1 MKKLLGSL
9 MGALLIVFIFGT
21 TASAAKLTSVDIEN
35 LVNNT
40 NISIDK
46 EIIKAQEQVNTLR
59 SKYDAIINN
68 YEKLQ
73 QMLPSD
79 SLAYNLLSQQILEA
93 KSNYNAELDKL
104 VNKLIQKTN
113 GMAYETIRIA
123 AENGYT
129 VICELVE
136 VQIGERI
143 VLIDPL
149 RVSDT

>member
-35 LVNNT
+35 LVNST

-46 EIIKAQEQVNTLR
+46 EIIKAQEQANTLR
-59 SKYDAIINN
+59 SKYDAIISN

-79 SLAYNLLSQQILEA
+79 SSAYNLLSQQILEA
-93 KSNYNAELDKL
+93 KSNYNTELDKL

-136 VQIGERI
+136 VQIGDRV

-149 RVSDT
+149 RVGDT